1 MDKIADR
8 SQSKRLVQ
16 NFIQLETSR
25 LLHYCRSKV
34 WPNWALSSNSSS
46 WSASALYLPEPPG
59 QKDTLF
65 KSHNISPV
73 WFGKNQHWKFFLLQR
88 KLQTAWSTRASRCCF
103 GKPTHLGQEAENLDQ
118 LLPWSS
124 PWKWKGDLAHKQR
137 QQQEPD
143 VAHEWLVLGPS
154 HVLLLPASVA
164 EVVEAGEVP
173 GQEIRRGE
181 GFEADLILSE
191 AHPLCLNK
199 CNFVHRTSKSIKSMV
214 INLQKYGPCFMLHNE
229 HKVS

>member
-25 LLHYCRSKV
+25 LLHYCRTKV
-34 WPNWALSSNSSS
+34 WPNWALSSNSGS
-46 WSASALYLPEPPG
+46 WSTSALYLPEPPG

-124 PWKWKGDLAHKQR
+124 PWKWKGDLTHKQR

-164 EVVEAGEVP
+164 EVVEAGKLP
-173 GQEIRRGE
+173 GSKRMTTLPCKVVSYSSWARESELTCRSRRPASCCTGCP
-181 GFEADLILSE
+181 GNDL
-191 AHPLCLNK
+191 H
-199 CNFVHRTSKSIKSMV
+199 
-214 INLQKYGPCFMLHNE
+214 LH
-229 HKVS
+229 

>member
-1 MDKIADR
+1 MNQLFENGQNCWQI
-8 SQSKRLVQ
+8 SVQ
-16 NFIQLETSR
+16 TSCPE
-25 LLHYCRSKV
+25 LHPTGNLKTTIVLHYCRPKV

-73 WFGKNQHWKFFLLQR
+73 WFGKNQHWEFFLLQR
-88 KLQTAWSTRASRCCF
+88 KLQTAWSTRACRCCF

-164 EVVEAGEVP
+164 EVVEAGKLP
-173 GQEIRRGE
+173 GSKNDDFTMQGGE
-181 GFEADLILSE
+181 L
-191 AHPLCLNK
+191 
-199 CNFVHRTSKSIKSMV
+199 
-214 INLQKYGPCFMLHNE
+214 
-229 HKVS
+229 